1 MTNDEF
7 MMKCTD
13 CVNFRSFKTT
23 YSTDRYW
30 MQSICYVKSEDALVR
45 CFTNLNTSGNNEI
58 SSIEKL
64 NYSTK
69 ERISCVTNLKY
80 GHVNDITY
88 NPVTNKLYVTPMYC
102 KKKPNESGLDK
113 NLIYVLNVSTFAKEV
128 EIHVGTDNNNCV
140 YGITY
145 DEVNNQYY
153 IAMSGSK
160 IATLNSS
167 FEILTEFSLIQ
178 HGVNSYENTFQCLE
192 YYDEKLFL
200 LYSEKIVVFDTKRN
214 YLKNFSTGGSIESE
228 GLASLGKGDFIIGKV
243 YEDQKGRCISEL
255 LSFNILD
262 CRNVTDLLFTEVGAK
277 AGVAISKEIK
287 EKMDVNSNA
296 KILNGINYVKRR
308 GNLVQCTICVTNIT
322 EVGSKVV
329 ALLPEGY
336 RPSHYMRVIGAC
348 SGKNFARFEIATDG
362 RILIYATSLTS
373 ISSSDWFE
381 LNVTYLVD

>member
-13 CVNFRSFKTT
+13 CANFRSKKTT
-23 YSTDRYW
+23 YSTDQYW
-30 MQSICYVKSEDALVR
+30 MQSICYVKPEDALVR
-45 CFTNLNTSGNNEI
+45 CFTKLNTEGAAEV

-64 NYSTK
+64 NKSTM
-69 ERISCVTNLKY
+69 ERISCVTNLNY

-88 NPVTNKLYVTPMYC
+88 NPKTNKLYVTPMYC
-102 KKKPNESGLDK
+102 KEKPNESGLDK
-113 NLIYVLNVSTFAKEV
+113 NLIYVLNVSTFAKEG

-167 FEILTEFSLIQ
+167 FEILSEFSLIQ

-200 LYSEKIVVFDTKRN
+200 LYSEKIVVFDTEGN

-228 GLASLGKGDFIIGKV
+228 GLASVGKGDFITGKV
-243 YEDQKGRCISEL
+243 YGDRKGRWITEL

-262 CRNVTDLLFTEVGAK
+262 CRNVTDLFFTEVGAK
-277 AGVAISKEIK
+277 AGADTSKEIRD
-287 EKMDVNSNA
+287 KMDVNINA

-308 GNLVQCTICVTNIT
+308 GNLVQCTICITNIT
-322 EVGSKVV
+322 SVGSKLV
-329 ALLPEGY
+329 ALLPAGY

-362 RILIYATSLTS
+362 RILIYTTSLTS
-373 ISSSDWFE
+373 ISVVTG
-381 LNVTYLVD
+381 LN